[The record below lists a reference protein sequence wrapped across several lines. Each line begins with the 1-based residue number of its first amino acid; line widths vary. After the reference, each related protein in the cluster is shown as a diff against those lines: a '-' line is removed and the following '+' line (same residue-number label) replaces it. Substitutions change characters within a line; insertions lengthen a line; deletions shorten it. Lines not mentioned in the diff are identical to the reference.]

1 MPSTGAHLDQARG
14 PRRCDTVS
22 APSRVNQPAFE
33 RVVLSDLSHH
43 FGRRQVLRRVSLS
56 VGAGEIV
63 GLLGPNGAGKSTLM
77 SIVAGL
83 VRPAA
88 GAVRFLPTTDGH
100 AKERRQL
107 IGYLGHELALYP
119 ELSARENLR
128 FFARLYGLGA
138 AEDRIDA
145 ALTHALLQERGDDL
159 IAGYSRGMR
168 QRLALERALLHEPRL
183 ILLDEPFTGLD
194 DAGVRLLIRRLEAL
208 ASAGAAILVTTHDLD
223 IAEAVLTRVVV
234 LKRGSVVELEAVSG
248 LRSAYR
254 DHIDGA
260 VESE

>member
-1 MPSTGAHLDQARG
+1 M
-14 PRRCDTVS
+14 S
-22 APSRVNQPAFE
+22 ASSRVNQPAFE

-43 FGRRQVLRRVSLS
+43 FGRRQVLRKVSLS
-56 VGAGEIV
+56 VAAGEIV

-83 VRPAA
+83 IRPAT
-88 GAVRFLPTTDGH
+88 GSVRFLPAADTH

-138 AEDRIDA
+138 AEGRIDA
-145 ALTHALLQERGDDL
+145 ALTHALLYARGDDP

-168 QRLALERALLHEPRL
+168 QRLALERALLHEPKL

-194 DAGVRLLIRRLEAL
+194 DAGVRLLIRRLETL
-208 ASAGAAILVTTHDLD
+208 AASGAAILVTTHDLD

-234 LKRGSVVELEAVSG
+234 IRRGGVSELDGVTG
-248 LRSAYR
+248 LRAAYR

-260 VESE
+260 TEGE